1 MADRLSRGRL
11 PGGRLSGVTIA
22 ARPAAAP
29 AAEGVPAEIARA
41 DSGSQ
46 RLPLKP
52 ASHNARLLPR
62 KALLSP
68 RAWDRLIGLA
78 SPVALL
84 AIWEVLAR
92 IGAIDPRF
100 FPAPSSIAVAFV
112 RLSAS
117 GELWANL
124 SASLTRL
131 GWGYLL
137 GGVPALLLGLAMG
150 LYRPVRAIVDPL
162 VAATYPVPKSA
173 ILPLMLLIFGL
184 GEASKIMMVALGV
197 FYPVLINTAAGVL
210 QIDRI
215 YLDVGRNFGAGRWQ
229 TFRTIALPGAAP
241 LIMAGVKL
249 GVGMGL
255 ILIAI
260 AEMVGAQNGIG
271 YMIWN
276 AWQLMNVETMYV
288 ALFVIAVL
296 GFAFNTA
303 LDEIGRWI
311 LPWKARG

>member
-1 MADRLSRGRL
+1 MTESELAL
-11 PGGRLSGVTIA
+11 PATSEI
-22 ARPAAAP
+22 RPAAP
-29 AAEGVPAEIARA
+29 P
-41 DSGSQ
+41 GS
-46 RLPLKP
+46 
-52 ASHNARLLPR
+52 H
-62 KALLSP
+62 
-68 RAWDRLIGLA
+68 DRLIGLA
-78 SPVALL
+78 SPIALL
-84 AIWEVLAR
+84 VVWEVLAR
-92 IGAIDPRF
+92 TGIIDPRF
-100 FPAPSSIAVAFV
+100 FPAPSNIAVAFV
-112 RLSAS
+112 HLCRS
-117 GELWANL
+117 GELWHNL

-131 GWGYLL
+131 FWGYLL

-150 LYRPVRAIVDPL
+150 LYRPVRTLVDPL

-173 ILPLMLLIFGL
+173 ILPLILLVFGL
-184 GEASKIMMVALGV
+184 GEASKIVMVALGV

-260 AEMVGAQNGIG
+260 AEMVGAQDGIG

-276 AWQLMNVETMYV
+276 AWQLMTVETMYV
-288 ALFVIAVL
+288 GLVVIAVL
-296 GFAFNTA
+296 GFVFNVA
-303 LDEIGRWI
+303 LDELERRL
-311 LPWKARG
+311 LPWRGRG